1 MEPVTVN
8 VQDLNLYVNRSTGSK
23 FNPLNWF
30 TKNSNKNASLMENV
44 KVNNKKPILQNISL
58 SIPAGSVMAIIGG
71 SGSGKTSL
79 LNVMANRMKSSN
91 LEITGTILYNN
102 SSSLKTVRNSF
113 LLQQDILQPQL
124 TCRETLRYA
133 ADLRLPATT
142 TQAERFALVEEIIL
156 ELGLKECADTFV
168 GDTAHRGLS
177 GGEKRRLSMGIQLL
191 ANPSV
196 IFLDEPTT
204 GLDASS
210 AYQLVKTCHRLAQ
223 RGRTFILSI
232 HQPRSCRDL

>member
-1 MEPVTVN
+1 
-8 VQDLNLYVNRSTGSK
+8 
-23 FNPLNWF
+23 
-30 TKNSNKNASLMENV
+30 
-44 KVNNKKPILQNISL
+44 
-58 SIPAGSVMAIIGG
+58 
-71 SGSGKTSL
+71 
-79 LNVMANRMKSSN
+79 MANRMKSSN
-91 LEITGTILYNN
+91 LEITGTVLYNN

-142 TQAERFALVEEIIL
+142 TQTERFALVEEIIL

-232 HQPRSCRDL
+232 HQPRSDIFFLLDYITILSNGGRSVYSGSVNDVISYFAKSGSPHAATCQSGDF